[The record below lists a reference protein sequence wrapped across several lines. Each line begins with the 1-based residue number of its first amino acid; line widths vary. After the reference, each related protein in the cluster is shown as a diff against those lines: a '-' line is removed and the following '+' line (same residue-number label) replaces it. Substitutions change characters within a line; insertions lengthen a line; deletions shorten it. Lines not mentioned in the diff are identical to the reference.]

1 MKIAGI
7 IRDSIVNGQGIRDVI
22 FVQGCPHRCKGCHN
36 PQTWDFTKGEEKTI
50 QELIDELRDSP
61 NDITISGGEPF
72 YYPIELC
79 TLIGHM
85 HWTYP
90 KKTFWIYTGYK
101 IEELNPNDLRFLS
114 KCNVEVIVDGE
125 YEEDKRDTSLRFRGS
140 SNQRIIDLK
149 QTVKCDYEQIVLWE
163 DTE

>member
-7 IRDSIVNGQGIRDVI
+7 IKDSIVNGIGIRDVI

-36 PQTWDFTKGEEKTI
+36 PQTWDFTKGEERTI
-50 QELIDELRDSP
+50 QSLIDELKDSP

-79 TLIGHM
+79 TLIGHL
-85 HWTYP
+85 HWAYP
-90 KKTFWIYTGYK
+90 KKTFWIYTGYR

-114 KCNVEVIVDGE
+114 NCKVEVIVDGR

-140 SNQRIIDLK
+140 SNQRLIDLK
-149 QTVKCDYEQIVLWE
+149 QTVKSEYEQIVSWE